1 MDCTKKHTLKVARTF
16 FTLNVNRGGTAKDL
30 KRAVEQLPDN
40 AKCQDIDL
48 EQNSATFEFEEEDLL
63 DDSRSADAAKD
74 EHKEGK

>member
-1 MDCTKKHTLKVARTF
+1 MNCTKKHTLKVARTF

-48 EQNSATFEFEEEDLL
+48 EQDSATFEFEEEDLL
-63 DDSRSADAAKD
+63 DDSRSDDAAPSD
-74 EHKEGK
+74 SSKEK

>member
-16 FTLNVNRGGTAKDL
+16 FTLNVSRGGTAKDL
-30 KRAVEQLPDN
+30 KKAVDQLPDN

-63 DDSRSADAAKD
+63 DDSRSGDAAQS
-74 EHKEGK
+74 KEPQP